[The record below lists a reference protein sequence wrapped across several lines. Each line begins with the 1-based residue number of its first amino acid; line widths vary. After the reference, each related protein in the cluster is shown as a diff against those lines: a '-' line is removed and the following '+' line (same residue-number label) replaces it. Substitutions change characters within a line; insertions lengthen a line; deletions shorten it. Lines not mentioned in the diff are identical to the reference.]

1 MPGPG
6 PRRGGFRPHQK
17 VENPS
22 LLLKRIISILF
33 KSHPIL
39 LIISY
44 ICLIISAVSSVL
56 GSGIIGLI
64 INAIDEANKVASA
77 TKDLSQVYTYI
88 YIMVGLFVL
97 TIISTYTYSRINV
110 VITQDVQ
117 KKIRDKM
124 FEHMETLPL
133 SYFDTRTTGEVM
145 SLYTNDVDTLRQ
157 LISQS
162 LPSTISCTLTIITMI
177 VMMFISSWILSLIAF
192 VFLGLT
198 IFTMSRIAKRS
209 SKQFIRQQECL
220 GKVNG
225 YIQEMTEGQRVIKI
239 FNYEERA
246 EKGFNELNDTL
257 EDANFKANM
266 YSAIMGPVSNNFGYI
281 SYAFCACIGG
291 ILSINNLLS
300 VGFLINFLNYN
311 KSFSMQIMQMT
322 NQINFV
328 LQALAGAER
337 IFKCIDEKSEVDD
350 GYVTLV
356 NVEEKDGALIE
367 TEAKTNKWAFKN
379 TKDDS
384 LTELKGDIRFHD
396 VDFGYTEDKLVLHD
410 INIYAKPGQKIAF
423 VGATGAGKTTITNLI
438 NRFYDIQ
445 KGTITFDGIDIKDIK
460 KKDLRN
466 SLGIVLQDTH
476 LFTGTIAE
484 NIAYGKKDA
493 TMDEII
499 NAAKLANA
507 HGFIKRLPDS
517 YNTVITGDGANLSQ
531 GQRQLLSIARAAIIN
546 PPVLILDEATS
557 SIDTYTESLIQEG
570 MDKLM
575 KGRTTFAIAHRLS
588 TVQNSNAIM
597 VLEKGRIIERGSHE
611 DLIALK
617 GKYYQLYMGAFELE

>member
-1 MPGPG
+1 
-6 PRRGGFRPHQK
+6 
-17 VENPS
+17 
-22 LLLKRIISILF
+22 
-33 KSHPIL
+33 
-39 LIISY
+39 
-44 ICLIISAVSSVL
+44 
-56 GSGIIGLI
+56 
-64 INAIDEANKVASA
+64 
-77 TKDLSQVYTYI
+77 
-88 YIMVGLFVL
+88 
-97 TIISTYTYSRINV
+97 
-110 VITQDVQ
+110 
-117 KKIRDKM
+117 
-124 FEHMETLPL
+124 
-133 SYFDTRTTGEVM
+133 
-145 SLYTNDVDTLRQ
+145 
-157 LISQS
+157 
-162 LPSTISCTLTIITMI
+162 
-177 VMMFISSWILSLIAF
+177 MMFISSWILSLIAF

-507 HGFIKRLPDS
+507 HGFIKRLPDG